1 MSSDSSE
8 APTSNF
14 EDIDILYEFGR
25 RPQRLPD
32 YRAEHEAMAVL
43 VAEMAVN
50 PRNMLQKLVETAQR
64 LCNADSA
71 GISLLEGDQFRWAA
85 LSGQLAIF
93 PSATMP
99 RDASPCGI
107 CINRNAPQLMHLPIR
122 YFPSI
127 PKEPA
132 TVELLLIPFHDHG
145 NPVGTVWIVAHSENR
160 KFDREDERIV
170 LFLAQF
176 ASAGWQLVKA
186 SEEASE
192 GNRKKDEFI
201 AVLSHELRN
210 PISAMEMGLY
220 ALANASLDENLQK
233 TVARLDRQTKRI
245 GRVVNDI
252 ADLSRLVHRKILIV
266 RTDVDLRILVL
277 EVLEEWRERL
287 KAANLTLLT
296 QVPDAPMIVVSDR
309 IRLTQVLDNL
319 LSNATKF
326 TDSGGTIS
334 LKLDGDHTNVIVQ
347 ISDTGRGFE
356 AVASEAIFQPF
367 AQSGQSGVR
376 EHGLGLGLAISRQLI
391 ELLGGGITAQSDGL
405 GRGAMFTLAL
415 PRGSVQGVGAI
426 TTGAG
431 ATTTGGLAG

>member
-1 MSSDSSE
+1 M
-8 APTSNF
+8 
-14 EDIDILYEFGR
+14 R
-25 RPQRLPD
+25 
-32 YRAEHEAMAVL
+32 
-43 VAEMAVN
+43 
-50 PRNMLQKLVETAQR
+50 
-64 LCNADSA
+64 
-71 GISLLEGDQFRWAA
+71 
-85 LSGQLAIF
+85 
-93 PSATMP
+93 
-99 RDASPCGI
+99 
-107 CINRNAPQLMHLPIR
+107 LPIR
-122 YFPSI
+122 YFPST

-132 TVELLLIPFHDHG
+132 VVELLLIPFHDHG
-145 NPVGTVWIVAHSENR
+145 KPVGTVWIVAHSENR

-176 ASAGWQLVKA
+176 ASAGWQLIKA
-186 SEEASE
+186 SEEAFES
-192 GNRKKDEFI
+192 NRRKDEFV

-220 ALANASLDENLQK
+220 ALASAPLDENLQK

-266 RTDVDLRILVL
+266 RTNIDLRTIVL

-287 KAANLTLLT
+287 KASNLTLFT
-296 QVPDAPMIVVSDR
+296 QVPDAPMIVISDR
-309 IRLTQVLDNL
+309 IRLTQVFDNL

-326 TDSGGTIS
+326 TDSGGMIS
-334 LKLDGDHTNVIVQ
+334 LKLDGDHKNVIVQ

-356 AVASEAIFQPF
+356 AAASEAIFQPF

-391 ELLGGGITAQSDGL
+391 ELLGGGITAQSAGL
-405 GRGAMFTLAL
+405 GRGAMFTLTL

-431 ATTTGGLAG
+431 ARTTGGLAG

>member
-1 MSSDSSE
+1 M
-8 APTSNF
+8 
-14 EDIDILYEFGR
+14 R
-25 RPQRLPD
+25 
-32 YRAEHEAMAVL
+32 
-43 VAEMAVN
+43 
-50 PRNMLQKLVETAQR
+50 
-64 LCNADSA
+64 
-71 GISLLEGDQFRWAA
+71 
-85 LSGQLAIF
+85 
-93 PSATMP
+93 
-99 RDASPCGI
+99 
-107 CINRNAPQLMHLPIR
+107 LPIR

-145 NPVGTVWIVAHSENR
+145 KPIGTVWIVAHSDNR

-186 SEEASE
+186 SEEAVES
-192 GNRKKDEFI
+192 NRKKDEFI

-252 ADLSRLVHRKILIV
+252 ADLSRLVHRKVLIV
-266 RTDVDLRILVL
+266 RSDIDLRIIVL

-287 KAANLTLLT
+287 KAASLTLLV
-296 QVPDAPMIVVSDR
+296 QLPDAPVIIISDR
-309 IRLTQVLDNL
+309 IRLTQVFHNL

-326 TDSGGTIS
+326 TDSGRTIS
-334 LKLDGDHTNVIVQ
+334 LKLDGDHKNVSVQ

-356 AVASEAIFQPF
+356 TGTSEAIFQPF
-367 AQSGQSGVR
+367 AQFGESGVR
-376 EHGLGLGLAISRQLI
+376 EHGLELGLAISRQLI
-391 ELLGGGITAQSDGL
+391 ELLGGSITAQSDGL
-405 GRGAMFTLAL
+405 GREAMFTLTL
-415 PRGSVQGVGAI
+415 PQGSVQGVGAI

>member
-25 RPQRLPD
+25 RSQRLPE

-43 VAEMAVN
+43 VAEMAEN
-50 PRNMLQKLVETAQR
+50 PRNMLQQLVETAQR

-71 GISLLEGDQFRWAA
+71 GISLLEGERFRWAA

-107 CINRNAPQLMHLPIR
+107 CINQNAPQLMRLPIR

-145 NPVGTVWIVAHSENR
+145 KPIGTVWIVAHSDNR

-186 SEEASE
+186 SEEAVES
-192 GNRKKDEFI
+192 NRKKDEFI

-220 ALANASLDENLQK
+220 ALAGASLDENLQK

-252 ADLSRLVHRKILIV
+252 ADLSRLVHRKVLIV
-266 RTDVDLRILVL
+266 RSDIDLRIIVL

-287 KAANLTLLT
+287 KAASLTLLV
-296 QVPDAPMIVVSDR
+296 QLPDAPVIIISDR
-309 IRLTQVLDNL
+309 IRLTQVFHNL

-326 TDSGGTIS
+326 TDSGRTIS
-334 LKLDGDHTNVIVQ
+334 LKLDGDHKNVSVQ

-356 AVASEAIFQPF
+356 TGTSEAIFQPF
-367 AQSGQSGVR
+367 AQFGESGVR
-376 EHGLGLGLAISRQLI
+376 EHGLELGLAISRQLI
-391 ELLGGGITAQSDGL
+391 ELLGGSITAQSDGL
-405 GRGAMFTLAL
+405 GREAMFTLTL